1 MSDNLPAHSGG
12 LLPYRLD
19 RQVSKAIA
27 RTEAASKVARH
38 RDQVR
43 MGLIAGTTNEGMMIA
58 AQIGTLEAALAQAE
72 PWAVSYVKISAAAG
86 AMNIASVVQNSGRG
100 V

>member
-1 MSDNLPAHSGG
+1 MSDNPPALTGG
-12 LLPYRLD
+12 LLPYKLD
-19 RQVSKAIA
+19 RQVSKAVA
-27 RTEAASKVARH
+27 RTEAESKVVRH

-58 AQIGTLEAALAQAE
+58 AQIGAMEAALAQAT
-72 PWAVSYVKISAAAG
+72 PWAASYVHISAVAG
-86 AMNIASVVQNSGRG
+86 AMNIAGVVQDAGRG